1 MQCMNDIM
9 LMERISHEF
18 DEKPHK
24 SFYAK
29 QSSYGAKV
37 INAALHP
44 LNLQTVLAG
53 ETLAYTNLLQEFVTS
68 CRYDIH
74 THRSILV
81 VYVNNTFRLL
91 DIHCDLWIWT
101 PWLNRAWV
109 EALCKINHSVHKQ

>member
-68 CRYDIH
+68 CRLRYSH
-74 THRSILV
+74 TQ
-81 VYVNNTFRLL
+81 VNTSRVRQQ
-91 DIHCDLWIWT
+91 H
-101 PWLNRAWV
+101 V
-109 EALCKINHSVHKQ
+109 